1 MAILA
6 GVSVEYL
13 IRLEQGRDRHPSTAV
28 VSALADAL
36 RMPPSERVHLYRLV
50 KGADPSFNCLGGAAP
65 NREVRPAVRAVLDQL
80 APAPAA
86 VINRLGEVLACTDGY
101 VRVLGP
107 IGLLDGG
114 LPASIPRY
122 LFTDPRARDAYPDW
136 EHWADKTVANLKE
149 GPYRSD
155 SQRRGADRRADRHRR
170 CGVHRPPGADS
181 GFADANGIARMNHPD
196 AGSLRFAYERLD
208 LSADDDQHIL
218 VGLPADAGTAA
229 ALDGPDRPPSGRL
242 AGRIGPDRCSRARPT
257 ISTLASA

>member
-101 VRVLGP
+101 VRVAGSDRAARRRVAGQHSALPVHRSRCPRRVPGLGTL
-107 IGLLDGG
+107 G
-114 LPASIPRY
+114 R
-122 LFTDPRARDAYPDW
+122 
-136 EHWADKTVANLKE
+136 
-149 GPYRSD
+149 
-155 SQRRGADRRADRHRR
+155 QDRRESQ
-170 CGVHRPPGADS
+170 GGPVS
-181 GFADANGIARMNHPD
+181 VGFA
-196 AGSLRFAYERLD
+196 
-208 LSADDDQHIL
+208 
-218 VGLPADAGTAA
+218 T
-229 ALDGPDRPPSGRL
+229 
-242 AGRIGPDRCSRARPT
+242 SR
-257 ISTLASA
+257 S

>member
-122 LFTDPRARDAYPDW
+122 LFTDRGARDAYPDW

-155 SQRRGADRRADRHRR
+155 SHVAELIDELTVTVGAEFTGRLERI
-170 CGVHRPPGADS
+170 P
-181 GFADANGIARMNHPD
+181 GFADANGIARMEPSGRRD
-196 AGSLRFAYERLD
+196 RWRFAY
-208 LSADDDQHIL
+208 
-218 VGLPADAGTAA
+218 GGGWTC
-229 ALDGPDRPPSGRL
+229 PPTTTSTF
-242 AGRIGPDRCSRARPT
+242 SSVSRPT
-257 ISTLASA
+257 PGPLPRWTV

>member
-1 MAILA
+1 M
-6 GVSVEYL
+6 
-13 IRLEQGRDRHPSTAV
+13 
-28 VSALADAL
+28 
-36 RMPPSERVHLYRLV
+36 
-50 KGADPSFNCLGGAAP
+50 
-65 NREVRPAVRAVLDQL
+65 
-80 APAPAA
+80 
-86 VINRLGEVLACTDGY
+86 
-101 VRVLGP
+101 
-107 IGLLDGG
+107 
-114 LPASIPRY
+114 
-122 LFTDPRARDAYPDW
+122 FTDRGARDAYPDW

-181 GFADANGIARMNHPD
+181 GFADANGIARMEPSGRRD
-196 AGSLRFAYERLD
+196 RWRFAYGGGWTCPPTTT
-208 LSADDDQHIL
+208 STFL